1 MACKCRLNTICF
13 LGIWYFAR
21 VITRPLK
28 IRMNTSFR
36 LIQIS
41 WEFQE
46 KRKKACDINSDIN
59 SDMKIDINSAEI
71 HVNLA
76 DFY

>member
-1 MACKCRLNTICF
+1 
-13 LGIWYFAR
+13 
-21 VITRPLK
+21 
-28 IRMNTSFR
+28 MNTSFR

-59 SDMKIDINSAEI
+59 SDMKIDINSDEI

>member
-1 MACKCRLNTICF
+1 
-13 LGIWYFAR
+13 
-21 VITRPLK
+21 
-28 IRMNTSFR
+28 MNTSFR

-46 KRKKACDINSDIN
+46 KRKKACDNNSDIN